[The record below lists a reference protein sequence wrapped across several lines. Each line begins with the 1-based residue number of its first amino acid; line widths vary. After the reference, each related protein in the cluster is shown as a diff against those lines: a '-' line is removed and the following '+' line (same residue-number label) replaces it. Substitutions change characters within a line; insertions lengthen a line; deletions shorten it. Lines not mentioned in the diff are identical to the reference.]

1 MKLCPSQIT
10 FMACCLLLT
19 MVASVYVFSRS
30 KPVYLLDYHCYKPPD
45 ELKMP
50 HAKFLDLSRDC
61 KAIFTTFLK
70 FTEKS
75 MEFQR
80 KIIERSGLG
89 DETYLPEAVHSV
101 PASISM
107 KAARVEAEMVMFES
121 VREVD
126 ILIVNCSL
134 FNPTPSLS
142 AMIVNHFKMKSNVVS
157 YNLSGMGCSAGVI
170 AISLAKELLQVYP
183 NSRALVISTE
193 NITQNWYFGN
203 DRAMLIPN
211 CLFRV
216 GAAAVLMSNRR
227 SDRRRAKYELAHVV
241 RTHMG
246 ASDASYGCVFQQED
260 EDGTAGVYLS
270 KDLMSIA
277 GHALKANITTLGPL
291 VLKRRIKPY
300 IPDFKLAFEHVCIH
314 TGGRG
319 VVEEIEKQ
327 LAMTPA
333 LMQPSKD
340 TLFRYGNTSSSS
352 IWYVLA
358 NIETKVGVR
367 RGDRVWQIA
376 FGSGFKCNSAIWR
389 ALHNIDTQHSADI
402 ARPDLGSVALSA
414 GVAGVVLSSVL
425 SPFELI
431 KCRMQMA
438 HRNVHG
444 GAKPPYSS
452 GITCLQHLLRTEGL
466 RGLTRGTGATMAR
479 ETPGN
484 ALFFTVYELLRRVI
498 PGRQPSAAPSGDGF
512 LAILGDA
519 ASSIVCGG
527 LAGMVMWATV
537 LPIDVAK
544 TRIQTATPGS
554 PRDVGV
560 LRNLTMMH
568 REGGA
573 AALYAGIRP
582 TLIRAFPANAAQWLT
597 WECCMRGYRRW
608 SDGHA

>member
-1 MKLCPSQIT
+1 MGRGGQRQLNDISVLGRIPDFTRDVALNYVKRGYHLLCRHAITLFLLPVGGTLVLELGNMAKSGELKEIWDVAARTNLQFNMIT
-10 FMACCLLLT
+10 FMTCCLLLT
-19 MVASVYVFSRS
+19 IVASVYVFTRS

-50 HAKFLDLSRDC
+50 HAKFLQLSRDC
-61 KAIFTTFLK
+61 KK

-75 MEFQR
+75 MDFQN

-89 DETYLPEAVHSV
+89 DETYLPKAVHAV
-101 PASISM
+101 PASISL
-107 KAARVEAEMVMFES
+107 KAAREEAEMVMFDS
-121 VREVD
+121 VREVLASCNLKPRQVD

-142 AMIVNHFKMKSNVVS
+142 AMIVNHFKMKSNIVS

-183 NSRALVISTE
+183 NSRALVVSTE

-216 GAAAVLMSNRR
+216 GAAAVLLSNRR
-227 SDRRRAKYELAHVV
+227 GDRRRAKYELAHVV

-260 EDGTAGVYLS
+260 EEGTTGVYLS

-291 VLKRRIKPY
+291 VLPISEQLLFFINLVMRKMLKRRMKPY

-340 TLFRYGNTSSSS
+340 TLYRYGNTSSSS

-358 NIETKVGVR
+358 NIETKGGVR

-389 ALHNIDTQHSADI
+389 ALRHVNTQHA
-402 ARPDLGSVALSA
+402 VW
-414 GVAGVVLSSVL
+414 
-425 SPFELI
+425 
-431 KCRMQMA
+431 
-438 HRNVHG
+438 
-444 GAKPPYSS
+444 
-452 GITCLQHLLRTEGL
+452 T
-466 RGLTRGTGATMAR
+466 
-479 ETPGN
+479 
-484 ALFFTVYELLRRVI
+484 
-498 PGRQPSAAPSGDGF
+498 
-512 LAILGDA
+512 
-519 ASSIVCGG
+519 
-527 LAGMVMWATV
+527 
-537 LPIDVAK
+537 
-544 TRIQTATPGS
+544 
-554 PRDVGV
+554 
-560 LRNLTMMH
+560 
-568 REGGA
+568 
-573 AALYAGIRP
+573 
-582 TLIRAFPANAAQWLT
+582 
-597 WECCMRGYRRW
+597 
-608 SDGHA
+608 